1 MGVIMAKYRNPAE
14 RPLSPHLQVYRFA
27 MTMMMSIAH
36 RISGATLYFGTFLL
50 AWWLIAAASNEH
62 YFNHVNKLFSS
73 NIGRFVLLGYTWAL
87 IHHMLGGMR
96 HLLWDTGS
104 GFGKKTL
111 DVLAYGTL
119 IGSVLLTIL
128 IWLVGYWVRG

>member
-1 MGVIMAKYRNPAE
+1 MAKYRKSAE
-14 RPLSPHLQVYRFA
+14 RPLSPHLQIYRLT
-27 MTMMMSIAH
+27 MTMLMSIAH

-50 AWWLIAAASNEH
+50 AWWLIAAASSES
-62 YFNHVNKLFSS
+62 YFNHVNVLFSS
-73 NIGRFVLLGYTWAL
+73 PVGRLILLGYTWAL

-111 DVLAYGTL
+111 EVLAYGTL
-119 IGSVLLTIL
+119 LGSIALTIL
-128 IWLVGYWVRG
+128 IWFVGYWVRG

>member
-1 MGVIMAKYRNPAE
+1 MAKYRTRAE
-14 RPLSPHLQVYRFA
+14 RPLSPHLQIYRIT

-36 RISGATLYFGTFLL
+36 RVSGAMLYFGTFLL
-50 AWWLIAAASNEH
+50 AWWLIAAASNET
-62 YFNHVNKLFSS
+62 YFNHVNALFSTY
-73 NIGRFVLLGYTWAL
+73 IGRFILLGYTWAL

-111 DVLAYGTL
+111 EVLAYGTL
-119 IGSVLLTIL
+119 IGSIALTVLV
-128 IWLVGYWVRG
+128 WFVGYWARG

>member
-1 MGVIMAKYRNPAE
+1 MAKYRTPAE
-14 RPLSPHLQVYRFA
+14 RPLSPHLQIYRFT

-36 RISGATLYFGTFLL
+36 RISGAMLYFGTFLL
-50 AWWLIAAASNEH
+50 AWWLIAAASNEN
-62 YFNHVNKLFSS
+62 YFNHVNALFSTY
-73 NIGRFVLLGYTWAL
+73 IGRIILLGYTWAL

-104 GFGKKTL
+104 GFGRKTL

-119 IGSVLLTIL
+119 LGSIGLTVLV
-128 IWLVGYWVRG
+128 WFVGYWARG